1 MLSPLPQASFRS
13 AFSLAHY
20 GQDFANVRTFLCH
33 RRLKVSELRTVIAD
47 KPGTDK
53 PGTDGTFTAI

>member
-33 RRLKVSELRTVIAD
+33 RRLKV
-47 KPGTDK
+47 DK
-53 PGTDGTFTAI
+53 PGTDGTFTAILANG